1 MKRIMVL
8 FMALVCAVNIFP
20 QNSIGYQSG
29 IVGEKNLQA
38 AANMSPYAS
47 GAVGFDNRYE
57 GVKGTT
63 RLFDT
68 LLTSSLLLKN
78 QTDYIMFK
86 GDIDVVNN
94 SLIFTKAGTGELME
108 ISSGN
113 VVEMRVN
120 KDNKDLIYRTTG
132 ELTFE
137 KEIGENKFYQVLKEG
152 ANMFICIP
160 EKKFVEADYQRI
172 YGPDRRYDE
181 FRLTNKYY
189 IQDSGNVFRRVQL
202 NEKSLAKMFPDKK
215 ELIRKVFKEDSYIN
229 DEARVISILE
239 NF

>member
-1 MKRIMVL
+1 MKRIMIL
-8 FMALVCAVNIFP
+8 FMALLSAVNIFP
-20 QNSIGYQSG
+20 QNSIAYQSG

-38 AANMSPYAS
+38 AANLSPYS
-47 GAVGFDNRYE
+47 TGAVGFDLRYE

-68 LLTSSLLLKN
+68 LITSSLLLKN

-94 SLIFTKAGTGELME
+94 SLIFIKAGTGELME
-108 ISSGN
+108 ISSDN

-120 KDNKDLIYRTTG
+120 IDNKDLIYRTAG

-152 ANMFICIP
+152 PNMFICIP
-160 EKKFVEADYQRI
+160 EKKFVEADYNRI

-181 FRLTNKYY
+181 FKLNNKYY
-189 IQDSGNVFRRVQL
+189 IQDSDNVLCRVQL
-202 NEKSLAKMFPDKK
+202 SEKSLAKMFPDKK
-215 ELIRKVFKEDSYIN
+215 ELIKKVFKEDYYID